1 MSFENKRLYQVIG
14 EKLKEKILSGQY
26 PVGTKMPPERIIAE
40 ELGISRTVVR
50 EAMIMLELEG
60 LVEVRKGSGIHVVS
74 TVSQQSSGLSESE
87 EEFARYLVEEMKKA
101 GPFELLQAR
110 QVVEC
115 TIASFAASQVTKQ
128 DIDLLDKIQKES
140 YLNADDTDSAWD
152 EEFHIQL
159 GKITKNSV
167 LSLIIELIWFTR
179 KQNPLWNQLH
189 EHIDSSNINT
199 WADEHG
205 AIVKALQVKNSKQ
218 AKAEMW
224 QHLESTKKFLYDA
237 SSAED
242 TPYDKYLFE
251 TRPLDI

>member
-14 EKLKEKILSGQY
+14 EQLKEKILAGHY
-26 PVGTKMPPERIIAE
+26 PVGTKMPPERVIAE

-60 LVEVRKGSGIHVVS
+60 LVEVRKGSGIHVIS
-74 TVSQQSSGLSESE
+74 KAPEQTSGLNESE
-87 EEFARYLVEEMKKA
+87 EAFARYLVEEMKKA

-128 DIDLLDKIQKES
+128 DIDILNKIQKQS
-140 YLNADDTDSAWD
+140 YLNAHDTDSVWD

-179 KQNPLWNQLH
+179 KQNPLWMKLH
-189 EHIDSSNINT
+189 EHIDPSNINR

-205 AIVKALQVKNSKQ
+205 EIVKALQIKNSQKV
-218 AKAEMW
+218 KAEMW

-237 SSAED
+237 SSSED

-251 TRPLDI
+251 TKPVDI